1 MTWCSRWSQPLD
13 GNLPASRTYPYP
25 DALLH
30 AHRGLVIDDY
40 CRHDDVNL
48 DADTNQHLIEC
59 NQCGRWWRCYG
70 DVQDVWRD
78 FLKYGRMDDSD
89 PPTVNI
95 VCSSKA
101 WPTSEKETVQA
112 TYIGAG

>member
-1 MTWCSRWSQPLD
+1 MVSV
-13 GNLPASRTYPYP
+13 GNFPASRTYPYP
-25 DALLH
+25 DCLPRAQE
-30 AHRGLVIDDY
+30 GLAIDDY
-40 CRHDDVNL
+40 CRHDNVNL

-89 PPTVNI
+89 PPTVN
-95 VCSSKA
+95 VKCSPHT
-101 WPTSEKETVQA
+101 WPTTDDKVEAVRV
-112 TYIGAG
+112 